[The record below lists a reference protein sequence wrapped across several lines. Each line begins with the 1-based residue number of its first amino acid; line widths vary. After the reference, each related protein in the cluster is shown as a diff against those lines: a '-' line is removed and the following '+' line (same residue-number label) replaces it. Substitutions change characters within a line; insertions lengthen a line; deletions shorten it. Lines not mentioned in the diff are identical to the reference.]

1 MNRFLI
7 NFEFREMGSE
17 SLPEWALLA
26 LEKRA
31 RLLESALTDENTQ
44 KFLELEPGKEGQVLQ
59 ELQQATHKA
68 ANSEEYIYQSFLQN
82 HDCLKIEKT
91 Q

>member
-1 MNRFLI
+1 MNLFLI
-7 NFEFREMGSE
+7 SFEFREMGSE

-68 ANSEEYIYQSFLQN
+68 ANSEEYIYQIFLEN
-82 HDCLKIEKT
+82 HD
-91 Q
+91 

>member
-1 MNRFLI
+1 
-7 NFEFREMGSE
+7 MGSE

-44 KFLELEPGKEGQVLQ
+44 RFLELEPGTEGQVLS
-59 ELQQATHKA
+59 ELQQATNKA
-68 ANSEEYIYQSFLQN
+68 ANSEESASNIHILSIKSHIVF
-82 HDCLKIEKT
+82 
-91 Q
+91 